1 MGILEVEN
9 LRKHFYLNPGLLARV
24 VGKKRPS
31 VIKAVDGVS
40 FAIEAGEILGIAG
53 ESGCGKSTTCGLITK
68 LVEPTAGVIRYK
80 GQDISGM
87 GKAEIKGYRR
97 QVQIIFQDP
106 YESLNPRFTTF
117 DLVAEPLRAM
127 GVKGKGEI
135 RAKVFRT
142 LELVGLKPDE
152 YQGRYPHQMS
162 GGERQRAGIASALV
176 LDPELVIADEP
187 VSMLDVSI
195 RAGILDLIRDLS
207 ERLRFT
213 CIFVSHDLSILSN
226 ISERLMIMYL
236 GKVMELGM
244 IREVIAQ
251 PLHPYAQALISA
263 VPIPDPSYKR
273 PRPSIKG
280 EVSQPI
286 DPPPGC
292 RFHTRCPQGT
302 LEACEREDP
311 IMKEV
316 TPGHFVAC
324 HLY

>member
-24 VGKKRPS
+24 VGRKKPS
-31 VIKAVDGVS
+31 VIKAVDGVN

-53 ESGCGKSTTCGLITK
+53 ESGCGKSTTCSLITK
-68 LVEPTAGVIRYK
+68 LLEPTAGVIRYK
-80 GQDISGM
+80 GRDISGM

-106 YESLNPRFTTF
+106 YESLNPRFSTF
-117 DLVAEPLRAM
+117 DLVAEPLRAT
-127 GVKGKGEI
+127 GARSKGEI
-135 RAKVFRT
+135 RDKVFRT
-142 LELVGLKPDE
+142 LELVGLKPEE
-152 YQGRYPHQMS
+152 YHGRFPHQMS
-162 GGERQRAGIASALV
+162 GGERQRVGIASALV

-236 GKVMELGM
+236 GKVMELGR
-244 IREVIAQ
+244 IREVIAE

-273 PRPSIKG
+273 PRPGIKG

-302 LEACEREDP
+302 LEACELEDP
-311 IMKEV
+311 PMKEV
-316 TPGHFVAC
+316 RPGHFVAC